1 MLSLAMNCRR
11 GELPPAISS
20 FGIVEECLAMLI
32 GTVLVLGLTCSGYE
46 LALHIPLLLIL
57 MVVLSLL
64 FPYQSSPLLKTTLL
78 AQLPCLHIP
87 HAFACQFSR
96 DKSPWCPV
104 RSDGCICYHLSYYE
118 ELCVYANV
126 SSKTAHVFKAE

>member
-1 MLSLAMNCRR
+1 MLSLAMNCRH

-32 GTVLVLGLTCSGYE
+32 EIVLVLGLICFGYG
-46 LALHIPLLLIL
+46 LALHIPLLLVL
-57 MVVLSLL
+57 MVVFSLL
-64 FPYQSSPLLKTTLL
+64 SPYQSSPLLKTALL
-78 AQLPCLHIP
+78 AQLQCLHIP
-87 HAFACQFSR
+87 DAFACQFSK
-96 DKSPWCPV
+96 DKSLWCPI
-104 RSDGCICYHLSYYE
+104 RSDGCICYHFSYYE